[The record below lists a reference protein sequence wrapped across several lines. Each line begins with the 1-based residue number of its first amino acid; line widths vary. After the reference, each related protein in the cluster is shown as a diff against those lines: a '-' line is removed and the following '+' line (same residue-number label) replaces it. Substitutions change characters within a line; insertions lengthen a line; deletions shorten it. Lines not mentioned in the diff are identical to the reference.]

1 MANMYFNSGAA
12 GGGWETLGNWFM
24 NAGFT
29 DPAVSLPTSSDSVF
43 LFGWPTNSGPQP
55 TVVNLT
61 TEANVDMDITVT
73 GTAVFNA
80 CGVGGGYTLTNTGL
94 ATFDGGTSNGTV
106 TGNATFTTGAQ
117 NQGTVGGNATFTTG
131 AQNQGTVGGNATF
144 SDNSYNYNGTVSGN
158 ATFND
163 YSYQNGT
170 VGGDATFYDYA
181 QNGNTVS
188 GNATFND
195 SSWSNYGTVNG
206 IATFN
211 DNSYID
217 DGSMSDATFNDKS
230 RMNGGTVGGNATFND
245 RSYVTGGSFNGG
257 LTISG
262 DPVMAG
268 AALGYGGSSGYFVF
282 SRAQLGIN
290 GSSILGVI

>member
-1 MANMYFNSGAA
+1 MYFNSGAA

-24 NAGFT
+24 NEGFT

-61 TEANVDMDITVT
+61 TGANVDMDITVT
-73 GTAVFNA
+73 GNAVFNA

-94 ATFDGGTSNGTV
+94 ATFDGGTSSGTV
-106 TGNATFTTGAQ
+106 TGNATFTNGAQ
-117 NQGTVGGNATFTTG
+117 NQGTVGGNATFNDDSSS
-131 AQNQGTVGGNATF
+131 QSGTIGGDATFNDDSYNNYSSTVTGNATF
-144 SDNSYNYNGTVSGN
+144 Y
-158 ATFND
+158 D

-170 VGGDATFYDYA
+170 VTGNATFYDYSYQNGTVTGDATFYDDSSS
-181 QNGNTVS
+181 QS
-188 GNATFND
+188 GTIGGDATFND
-195 SSWSNYGTVNG
+195 
-206 IATFN
+206 
-211 DNSYID
+211 DSYNA

-230 RMNGGTVGGNATFND
+230 RMNGGTVSGTATFND
-245 RSYVTGGSFNGG
+245 RSYITGGSFNGG

-268 AALGYGGSSGYFVF
+268 AALGYGGSSGQFAF

-290 GSSILGVI
+290 GSSILGVV